1 MACSAT
7 PGCAEAVPPRFGTVL
22 FDLDGT
28 VVDTVAL
35 IRESHRHAVR
45 TVLGVEMPDAE
56 LTANVGRPLIDQMRA
71 FSEEHADALLA
82 EQRAWNHDHTAEL
95 IATYDGMDELLGRV
109 HAAGCRI
116 GIVTSKSRPTV
127 ALAFEALPEIARH
140 VDDLVGLEDTATHK
154 PGPEPVLVALANLGG
169 RPDDACYV
177 GDAPFDI
184 SAGNAAGVTTI
195 GVTWGFFARSILE
208 AENPDLMVDDLPSLE
223 AALLGGAP

>member
-1 MACSAT
+1 MACSTT
-7 PGCAEAVPPRFGTVL
+7 PGCAESVPPRFGTVL

-28 VVDTVAL
+28 VVDTVML

-45 TVLGVEMPDAE
+45 TVLGVEMSDAE
-56 LTANVGRPLIDQMRA
+56 LTANVGRPLIEQMRA

-95 IATYDGMDELLGRV
+95 IAAYDGMDQLLGRLRL
-109 HAAGCRI
+109 AGCRI

-127 ALAFEALPEIARH
+127 ALAFDALPQIARH
-140 VDDLVGLEDTATHK
+140 LDDVVGLEDSATHK

-169 RPDDACYV
+169 LPEDACYV

-184 SAGNAAGVTTI
+184 TAGNAAGVTTI
-195 GVTWGFFARSILE
+195 GVTWGFFTRAALE
-208 AENPDLMVDDLPSLE
+208 AEHPDVMVDDIPSLE
-223 AALLGGAP
+223 AVLLGGAA